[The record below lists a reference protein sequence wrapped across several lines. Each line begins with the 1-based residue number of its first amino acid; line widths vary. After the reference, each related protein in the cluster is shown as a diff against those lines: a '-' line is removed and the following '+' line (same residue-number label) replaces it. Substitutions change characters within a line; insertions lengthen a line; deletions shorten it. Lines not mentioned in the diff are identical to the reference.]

1 MAKYANQALTRK
13 QSTYEPDEPE
23 EIEEIEEIE
32 EVEDEEAED
41 AAKSGDNPDL
51 PEDSNAE
58 EQANLLVLNAGSK
71 DHTRLPVG
79 KCKAKVMEVKA
90 GWVLGPYG
98 KYVRIEVILDIL
110 NPFTKKILPFRYFA
124 SQNSQRI
131 FDFAAGILGEEP
143 GPEFNLKSLEKRI
156 TYVFIE
162 HQANDKGEI
171 WDQIVETAY
180 CEPKSKRAK

>member
-23 EIEEIEEIE
+23 EIEE
-32 EVEDEEAED
+32 VEDEEEED
-41 AAKSGDNPDL
+41 AEESGDNAEL

-71 DHTRLPVG
+71 DHTRFPVG
-79 KCKAKVMEVKA
+79 QCKAKVMEVKA

-98 KYVRIEVILDIL
+98 KYVRVEVILDIL
-110 NPFTKKILPFRYFA
+110 NPFTKKILQFRYFA

-143 GPEFNLKSLEKRI
+143 GPEFNLKSLEKRV

-162 HQANDKGEI
+162 HQENDKGEL
-171 WDQIVETAY
+171 WDQIVATEY